1 MSSSARDGGAS
12 MAGVCAQ
19 SGVRRASERSFR
31 ACFVVSPVPRA
42 MALVCKYATA
52 SPALVL
58 LVANKYNTNP
68 ELAIK
73 FVASKN
79 LAAGT
84 PAELIFP
91 ASGYATIPC
100 VVVCSRS

>member
-1 MSSSARDGGAS
+1 
-12 MAGVCAQ
+12 
-19 SGVRRASERSFR
+19 
-31 ACFVVSPVPRA
+31 

-91 ASGYATIPC
+91 ASGYATSPC
-100 VVVCSRS
+100 VVLST